1 MIRKALYRGEVST
14 TTNTVLYTVPPR
26 TRTVVE
32 SIAISNNTAG
42 SLTYTISLAGIA
54 FSTTQQIPA
63 KNTIV
68 FDIAQGLA
76 AGETITGGASAVTSV
91 TFHIS
96 GTEEV

>member
-1 MIRKALYRGEVST
+1 MIRKALYRGEVSAT
-14 TTNTVLYTVPPR
+14 VGTVLYTVPPS

-42 SLTYTISLAGIA
+42 SLTYTIAFATIA
-54 FSTTQQIPA
+54 FSTTQLIPA
-63 KNTIV
+63 KNTVV
-68 FDIAQGLA
+68 FTIEQALA
-76 AGETITGGASAVTSV
+76 AGETITGGASAATSV